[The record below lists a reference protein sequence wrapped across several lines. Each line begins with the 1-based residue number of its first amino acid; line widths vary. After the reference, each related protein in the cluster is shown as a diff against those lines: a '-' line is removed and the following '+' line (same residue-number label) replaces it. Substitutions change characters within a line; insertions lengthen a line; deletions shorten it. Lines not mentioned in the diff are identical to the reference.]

1 MPRLELP
8 DSLVDA
14 DWLQQNLHHHDLVI
28 FDASWQMPATG
39 RDGQKEW
46 EENRIPGAG
55 FFDFDRK
62 LCAPPGDL
70 PHMMP
75 GQELFTR
82 EVQALGLNQDSVVVI
97 YDSLGMFSGPRVW
110 WMLRAM
116 GHHHCALLDGGFP
129 AWQQA
134 GFPVETRQAEAAFA
148 PGDFVASYDPRYF
161 VEADAVLAA
170 LGDPLKSVLDARPA
184 ARFQGEVEE
193 PRAGLRK
200 GHMPGAKNLPFPD
213 LFDDGLLKSG
223 AELKQMF
230 ADLIAD
236 SEQTICS
243 CGSGVTACVIA
254 FAAHRAGYQNLAVY
268 DGSWCEWGQPG
279 DLPVIDYED

>member
-14 DWLQQNLHHHDLVI
+14 DWLHQHLHHDDLVI
-28 FDASWQMPATG
+28 FDASWHMPATG
-39 RDGQKEW
+39 RDGEKEW
-46 EENRIPGAG
+46 EENRIPAAR

-62 LCAPPGDL
+62 VCEPPGDL

-75 GQELFTR
+75 EQDLFTR
-82 EVQALGLNQDSVVVI
+82 EVQALGMNQDSVVVI
-97 YDSLGMFSGPRVW
+97 YDSLGMFSAPRVW

-116 GHHHCALLDGGFP
+116 GHQRCALLDGGFP

-134 GFPVETRQAEAAFA
+134 GFPVHNKEQATDFV
-148 PGDFVASYDPRYF
+148 PGNFVASLDQRSF
-161 VEADAVLAA
+161 VGADAVLAA
-170 LGDPLKSVLDARPA
+170 LDDPLSRVLDARPA
-184 ARFQGEVEE
+184 ARFHGEVEE

-200 GHMPGAKNLPFPD
+200 GHMPGAKNLPFAD
-213 LFDDGLLKSG
+213 LFDDGMLKSSD
-223 AELKQMF
+223 ELRQMF
-230 ADLIAD
+230 AGLIAS
-236 SEQTICS
+236 SEQTIFS

-254 FAAHRAGYQNLAVY
+254 FAAHRVGYENLSVY

-279 DLPVIDYED
+279 DLPVTGSED

>member
-1 MPRLELP
+1 MSRLELP

-28 FDASWQMPATG
+28 FDASWHMPATG
-39 RDGQKEW
+39 RDGEKEW
-46 EENRIPGAG
+46 EENRIPGAR

-62 LCAPPGDL
+62 ICESTGDL

-75 GQELFTR
+75 AQDLFTR
-82 EVQALGLNQDSVVVI
+82 EVQALGMNQDSVIVI

-134 GFPVETRQAEAAFA
+134 GFSVQNQGQATGFA
-148 PGDFVASYDPRYF
+148 PGNFVANLDQRSF
-161 VEADAVLAA
+161 VGADAVLAA
-170 LGDPLKSVLDARPA
+170 LHDPLSRVLDARPA
-184 ARFQGEVEE
+184 ARFNGEVEE

-200 GHMPGAKNLPFPD
+200 GHMPGAINLPFAD
-213 LFDDGLLKSG
+213 LFDDGLLKSSE
-223 AELKQMF
+223 ELKQIF
-230 ADLIAD
+230 ASLIAS
-236 SEQTICS
+236 SEQIICS
-243 CGSGVTACVIA
+243 CGSGVTACIIA
-254 FAAHRAGYQNLAVY
+254 FAAHRVCYENLSVY

-279 DLPVIDYED
+279 DLPVVACGD

>member
-28 FDASWQMPATG
+28 FDASWHMPATG
-39 RDGQKEW
+39 RDGEKEW
-46 EENRIPGAG
+46 EENRIPGAR

-62 LCAPPGDL
+62 ICEPPGDL

-75 GQELFTR
+75 GQDLFTR

-97 YDSLGMFSGPRVW
+97 YDSMGMFSGPRVW

-134 GFPVETRQAEAAFA
+134 GFPVETRQPEATFA
-148 PGDFVASYDPRYF
+148 HGDFVASLDQRIF
-161 VEADAVLAA
+161 VGADAVLAA
-170 LGDPLKSVLDARPA
+170 LGDPLKRVLDARPS

-193 PRAGLRK
+193 PRAGLCK

-213 LFDDGLLKSG
+213 LFDDGLLKSDV
-223 AELKQMF
+223 ELKQMF

-243 CGSGVTACVIA
+243 CGSGVTACIIA
-254 FAAHRAGYQNLAVY
+254 FAAHRVGYENLAVY

-279 DLPVIDYED
+279 DLPVTT